1 MTFLRPWSVV
11 ETDSSFLVKDGT
23 GRTMGW
29 FCFSEHPDPH
39 SPIRVMT
46 RDQAWRMAVNFA
58 RRPQMLRSADD
69 ET

>member
-1 MTFLRPWSVV
+1 MRPWRVV
-11 ETDSSFLVKDGT
+11 EKDSSFVVKDDT

-29 FCFSEHPDPH
+29 FCFRDRPDPH

-46 RDQAWRMAVNFA
+46 RDEAWQMAVNFA
-58 RRPQMLRSADD
+58 GLPRTLRQTDD

>member
-1 MTFLRPWSVV
+1 MTFLCPWLVV
-11 ETDSSFLVKDGT
+11 EKDSTFIVKDGT

-29 FCFSEHPDPH
+29 FCFRGHPGPH

-46 RDQAWRMAVNFA
+46 RDEAWRMAMNFA
-58 RRPQMLRSADD
+58 RRPMTLRSTDH